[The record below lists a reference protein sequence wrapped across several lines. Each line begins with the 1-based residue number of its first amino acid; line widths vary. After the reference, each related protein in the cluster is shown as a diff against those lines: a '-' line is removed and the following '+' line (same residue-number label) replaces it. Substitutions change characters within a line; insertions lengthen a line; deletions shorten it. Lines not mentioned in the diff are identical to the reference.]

1 VKLPLG
7 IAFVTAAALAV
18 TAASP
23 AGVRTT
29 KPGEHT
35 IVGVRIT
42 DTGIAIYPRKR
53 EVRGVVTTFT
63 IENKGKKPH
72 NFALLGQKTPKIR
85 PGRSAVFTVTLLAR
99 GKYLYR
105 STLDTGAGFRG
116 YFIVF

>member
-1 VKLPLG
+1 VRLPVA
-7 IAFVTAAALAV
+7 IASVTVAALAF
-18 TAASP
+18 
-23 AGVRTT
+23 AGSSLAGSRTT

-42 DTGIAIYPRKR
+42 DTRIVVYPQAH
-53 EVRGVVTTFT
+53 EVRGVVATFT

-72 NFALLGQKTPKIR
+72 NFTLLGQKTPKIL
-85 PGRSAVFTVTLLAR
+85 PGRSAVFSVTLLKR

-116 YFIVF
+116 YFTVV